1 MSNYGVI
8 PVLAT
13 IPAGGGYT
21 LDQVAS
27 YNQVIVEVATQ
38 SGIPLWNLARAMQER
53 NISDPNSVAPEGPG
67 NFSDSALNYGYNTRN
82 LTALQTLKAVR
93 QAVGIN

>member
-1 MSNYGVI
+1 
-8 PVLAT
+8 
-13 IPAGGGYT
+13 
-21 LDQVAS
+21 
-27 YNQVIVEVATQ
+27 
-38 SGIPLWNLARAMQER
+38 MQER